1 MYEQVNPK
9 LDLLIYRAS
18 IIESLLRDMAFSI
31 HQTLEKPDAGN
42 VHDLRRLCL
51 RLRHAVR
58 VFGGLLP
65 PKQVRKI
72 QRRLKELQDLLGE
85 VRACDVALATIQQP
99 EIASAASKPETKKV
113 VAALAAERRRGLR
126 PLGARLRKLQH
137 SDAIGR
143 WRARLLAA

>member
-9 LDLLIYRAS
+9 LDLLIYRTG

-31 HQTLEKPDAGN
+31 SQTLEKPDMAN

-58 VFGGLLP
+58 VFGRLLP
-65 PKQVRKI
+65 PRKARNV
-72 QRRLKELQDLLGE
+72 QRRLKVLQDLLGE
-85 VRACDVALATIQQP
+85 VRTCDVALATIQQP
-99 EIASAASKPETKKV
+99 EIASASSKLETKKV
-113 VAALAAERRRGLR
+113 AAVLAAERRRGLR
-126 PLGARLRKLQH
+126 PLRARLRKLQH

-143 WRARLLAA
+143 WRARLVAG

>member
-9 LDLLIYRAS
+9 LDLLTYRAG
-18 IIESLLRDMAFSI
+18 IVETLLRDMAFSI
-31 HQTLEKPDAGN
+31 SQTLEKPDENN

-58 VFGGLLP
+58 LFGPLLP
-65 PKQVRKI
+65 PRQARKV
-72 QRRLKELQDLLGE
+72 QRRLQVLQDLLGE

-99 EIASAASKPETKKV
+99 EVASASSKLETKKV
-113 VAALAAERRRGLR
+113 AAALAAERRRGLR
-126 PLGARLRKLQH
+126 PLRARLRKLQH

-143 WRARLLAA
+143 WRARLVAG